1 MDWFG
6 LEEDSGKNK
15 IKSVS
20 EISAII
26 KERLDD
32 DSLHGVWLEGELT
45 NFRGHASGHFY
56 FSLTESVFGRDYLIN
71 CAMWRSSARE
81 VGFKPENGMK
91 VRAYGSV
98 EVYEPHGKYQLIVRE
113 LSIAGEGDK
122 HLLVE
127 KWKKELA
134 AEGLF
139 DEEFKKKLPLFPRNV
154 GVVSSPSG
162 AARRDIENVISRR
175 YPVEIILSPAL
186 VQGDNAPSDIAR
198 AIRRVEGLVDV
209 IIVGRGGGSFED
221 LFPFNHPEVVRAVFE
236 CKTPV
241 VSAVGHEIDFTLTDL
256 VADVRAPT
264 PSAAAEIVVPDRYE
278 LYNQLKSCEKILS
291 GSLEERISREREL
304 LENLRLR
311 LHPRRFEQAINEQFQ
326 RLDDLF
332 GRLNRSVNGFIEKEK
347 MSIGLLRTSLVA
359 SDPKKPL
366 ERGYCIVKKNDSV
379 VRSVTGLSRGDHVG
393 IIMKDGDCGAVIEDV
408 NHGKENC

>member
-6 LEEDSGKNK
+6 LEDNPGEQK

-26 KERLDD
+26 KKRLDD
-32 DSLHGVWLEGELT
+32 DSLHGIWIEGELT
-45 NFRGHASGHFY
+45 NFRPHTSGHFY
-56 FSLTESVFGRDYLIN
+56 FSLTESFQGRDYLVN

-81 VGFKPENGMK
+81 VGFKPENGMQ
-91 VRAYGSV
+91 VRAYGSI
-98 EVYEPHGKYQLIVRE
+98 EVYEPHGKYQFIIKE
-113 LSIAGEGDK
+113 LSVVGEGDK
-122 HLLVE
+122 YLLVA
-127 KWKKELA
+127 KWKKQFA

-139 DEEFKKKLPLFPRNV
+139 NEEFKKNLPAFPQRI

-175 YPVEIILSPAL
+175 YPVEIVLSPAT
-186 VQGDNAPSDIAR
+186 VQGDNAPSEIAA
-198 AIRRVEGLVDV
+198 AIRRLDGLVDL

-241 VSAVGHEIDFTLTDL
+241 VSAVGHEIDYTLVDFAADL
-256 VADVRAPT
+256 RAPT
-264 PSAAAEIVVPDRYE
+264 PSAAAEIVVPDKKQ
-278 LYNQLKSCEKILS
+278 LLNQLKSHEKALEDSINDRIL
-291 GSLEERISREREL
+291 REMEL
-304 LENLRLR
+304 LEYFRTR
-311 LHPRRFEQAINEQFQ
+311 MHPRRFEQAINEQFE

-332 GRLNRSVNGFIEKEK
+332 GRLSHAITGNIERER
-347 MSIGLLRTSLVA
+347 MTVDLLRASLGA

-366 ERGYCIVKKNDSV
+366 ERGYCIIKKDSSV
-379 VRSVTGLSRGDHVG
+379 VRSVTELFRNDNVE
-393 IIMKDGDCGAVIEDV
+393 IIMNDGECTAIIEGVKNGNDI
-408 NHGKENC
+408 